1 MTFDPLAL
9 LEKLQKHG
17 VELVV
22 IGGIAAAA
30 HGSPSSTVDLDVCY
44 SRQDVNLKRLAAALR
59 GIHARLRGTDDDVPF
74 LLDDKTLGA
83 GDHFTLTTDLG
94 DLDLLGTPAGT
105 AGYDELATH
114 AVEVD
119 LDGMIVRVAALDDL
133 IKMKKAA
140 GRPKDRVELEILG
153 ALRDELGQALPGD

>member
-9 LEKLQKHG
+9 LAELQKHR

-30 HGSPSSTVDLDVCY
+30 HGSPSSTVDLDICY
-44 SRQDVNLKRLAAALR
+44 SRQDANLKAVAAALR
-59 GIHARLRGTDDDVPF
+59 DVHARLRGTDDDGPF
-74 LLDDKTLGA
+74 LLDERTLAA

-94 DLDLLGTPAGT
+94 DLDLLGVPAGT
-105 AGYDELATH
+105 AGYDELAAH
-114 AVEVD
+114 AVKVD

-140 GRPKDRVELEILG
+140 GRPKDRIELEILG
-153 ALRDELGQALPGD
+153 ALREELGQAAPGD